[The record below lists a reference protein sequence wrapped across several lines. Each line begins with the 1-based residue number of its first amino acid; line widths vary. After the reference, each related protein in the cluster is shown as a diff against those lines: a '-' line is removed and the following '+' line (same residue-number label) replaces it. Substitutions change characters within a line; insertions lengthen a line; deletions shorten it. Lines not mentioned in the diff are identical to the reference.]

1 MSQAIRCWAFF
12 ATYTFKP
19 VFQFPDPVFNQ
30 TSNDFEFDETP
41 ETVRKNIR
49 NPSKCPRPGMMGG
62 EKILPSIQATTKVC

>member
-1 MSQAIRCWAFF
+1 MSHRGIYA
-12 ATYTFKP
+12 ATYTLKP

-30 TSNDFEFDETP
+30 SSNDFEFDETP

-49 NPSKCPRPGMMGG
+49 NPKCPRPGMIGG